1 MLKRKQAGL
10 PPAEQAEAAPPTNV
24 VNLMDALRRS
34 VKAEKPTAARGKAA
48 DRKKPAKEPERRAGK
63 GARKAG

>member
-1 MLKRKQAGL
+1 
-10 PPAEQAEAAPPTNV
+10 
-24 VNLMDALRRS
+24 MDALRRS

>member
-1 MLKRKQAGL
+1 VGVESTST
-10 PPAEQAEAAPPTNV
+10 PARATDE

-34 VKAEKPTAARGKAA
+34 IEAEKPGAARGKAA
-48 DRKKPAKEPERRAGK
+48 DRKKPAKQAERRPGK